1 LLPDAYT
8 LRARVAP
15 AALLSIPALAL
26 LTVLGLSPASLG
38 FVGAGTIAALTTV
51 AAGKVADRG
60 RALQERL
67 FAAWGGSPTTIALS
81 LHNSGDLDRVRARR
95 VAIEA
100 LSGRALPS
108 ADAERDDPVRA
119 QAAIQD
125 AVGVVRARLREDD
138 GNRIL
143 ADVNAEYGFRR
154 NCLGIRVPAGAVAV
168 ACALASAALWIG
180 SAGAR
185 PAAYAAP
192 CAVGVALVGFWWL
205 MVTESWMRSAAD
217 RYADQFYETVN
228 KFPYPVPTTG
238 SKETT
243 HG

>member
-1 LLPDAYT
+1 MLPDAYT

-15 AALLSIPALAL
+15 AALLSVPALAL
-26 LTVLGLSPASLG
+26 LVVLGLSPASLG
-38 FVGAGTIAALTTV
+38 FVGAGAIAALTTV

-81 LHNSGDLDRVRARR
+81 LQSSVDLDRVRARR
-95 VAIEA
+95 MAIEA
-100 LSGRALPS
+100 LTGRALPS

-119 QAAIQD
+119 RAALED
-125 AVGVVRARLREDD
+125 AISVVRARLREDD

-143 ADVNAEYGFRR
+143 ADANAEYGFRR
-154 NCLGIRVPAGAVAV
+154 NCLGIRVPAGTVAS
-168 ACALASAALWIG
+168 ACALSSAAMWIASVG
-180 SAGAR
+180 SH
-185 PAAYAAP
+185 PAAYVAP
-192 CAVGVALVGFWWL
+192 CAAGVALAGFWWL

-217 RYADQFYETVN
+217 RYAVQFYETLN
-228 KFPYPVPTTG
+228 KIPIPSTTTG